1 MADLLEPLTTDPSDY
16 IFADVETRSFEDVTV
31 HGAARHAARG
41 RVVIFTYAIGEG
53 EVKDWCIPSFEPGLK
68 LDWSD
73 APQDLLDALQDVEEA
88 RKWFVAWNSGFEL
101 QAFTRAMT
109 GLETFRSEWMIDAM
123 IQAMVSHLPPDL
135 KSAARAVGLTQK
147 QDAGKRL
154 IKLFSDEAGE
164 ATPQSHPEDWQMFRD
179 YARDDVAATRDIF
192 FATMPLPRRS
202 WQEFWSVEKINSR
215 GVPVDV
221 EFVKQAVTLSEKL
234 TATSNADILRLTGGK
249 VRTVNQSA
257 ALLDWIR
264 YELRALPEVDRI
276 LTREV
281 DLVEDAEGE
290 QVAVAKHSLGRSHVE
305 ELIAYLER
313 VDEDQGLTDEE
324 WAVLQVLEVRLYG
337 ASATPKKY
345 KKIAALVSDDARIR
359 GQYVFN
365 GAAATGRMSGRGA
378 QPQNLARATIGSLDD
393 EAAAIEMIAE
403 RGAECFD
410 DLRERWGPVGRTLS
424 RLIRPSFVAPEG
436 KHFVWC
442 DWSAI
447 EARVLPWIAGSEGSQ
462 ELLDTFYAND
472 QDSSQP
478 DIYKVTAGKILGK
491 SPYDITKQ
499 ERQSHGKI
507 PCIAEGQLVLTD
519 QGEIPIERVTLD
531 MKVWDG
537 VSFVSHE
544 GLVFK
549 GVKDVW
555 EYDGV
560 VATGDHIVW
569 TEEAGQQRLL
579 DAARSG
585 QRLIQSG
592 SGRTP
597 LWVGCRDERG
607 TSLHETEL
615 ERGVCP
621 DALHGLRCGGVD
633 VLVKPVAR
641 KDERVP
647 SLLATAPDP
656 EMAGSS
662 AHRGEVSLHKPKR
675 PAMAQLRG
683 PWDRVSVRGCD
694 DGGSL
699 DSGEPRSGGHKNGDR
714 QDRRE
719 RSLRGGEPPLGHTQA
734 AELEQAH
741 EHSTR
746 MDLPRRGLAL
756 RLQHGE
762 AQARRGLDPRANH
775 RTGARSRADETQT
788 LACYRGKAR
797 VYDLVN
803 AGPRH
808 RFTVSGK
815 LVHNCLALGFGGS
828 KGALFAMA
836 RAYGASFTEDEAQTI
851 VQDWRDSNSWAGRF
865 WNQIWEAVLWCMEN
879 PGMPREAGRMTY
891 VFDAG
896 YLRGSLFAIL
906 PCGRPLIYPG
916 LRWQEVEQ
924 KNKQTGEI
932 SSRMSLTVRQAR
944 ARVPLSHLTLT
955 NNAVQGTA
963 ASLLRDTLVRV
974 EEDPLL
980 ETVLVTHDEVI
991 CLTDEKRVEGAKARL
1006 MEIMLD
1012 APDWAE
1018 GLPVAA
1024 EATAGEWYS
1033 KASEA

>member
-1 MADLLEPLTTDPSDY
+1 MADPLEPLTTDPNSY

-31 HGAARHAARG
+31 HGAARHNAKG
-41 RVVIFTYAIGEG
+41 RAVIFTYAIGEG

-68 LDWSD
+68 LDWAD

-88 RKWFVAWNSGFEL
+88 RKWFVAWNSGFEH

-109 GLETFRSEWMIDAM
+109 GFETFRSEWMIDAM

-202 WQEFWSVEKINSR
+202 WQEFWSVEKINAR

-281 DLVEDAEGE
+281 DLVEDEEGE

-345 KKIAALVSDDARIR
+345 KKIAALVSDDERIR

-378 QPQNLARATIGSLDD
+378 QPQNLARATIGSLED

-447 EARVLPWIAGSEGSQ
+447 EARVLPWIANSEGGD
-462 ELLDTFYAND
+462 EILDVFRQND
-472 QDSSQP
+472 LDPSQP
-478 DIYKVTAGKILGK
+478 DIYKQAAGRILHKAAEDVTKA
-491 SPYDITKQ
+491 

-507 PCIAEGQLVLTD
+507 PT
-519 QGEIPIERVTLD
+519 
-531 MKVWDG
+531 
-537 VSFVSHE
+537 
-544 GLVFK
+544 
-549 GVKDVW
+549 
-555 EYDGV
+555 
-560 VATGDHIVW
+560 
-569 TEEAGQQRLL
+569 
-579 DAARSG
+579 
-585 QRLIQSG
+585 
-592 SGRTP
+592 
-597 LWVGCRDERG
+597 
-607 TSLHETEL
+607 
-615 ERGVCP
+615 
-621 DALHGLRCGGVD
+621 
-633 VLVKPVAR
+633 
-641 KDERVP
+641 
-647 SLLATAPDP
+647 
-656 EMAGSS
+656 
-662 AHRGEVSLHKPKR
+662 
-675 PAMAQLRG
+675 
-683 PWDRVSVRGCD
+683 
-694 DGGSL
+694 
-699 DSGEPRSGGHKNGDR
+699 
-714 QDRRE
+714 
-719 RSLRGGEPPLGHTQA
+719 
-734 AELEQAH
+734 
-741 EHSTR
+741 
-746 MDLPRRGLAL
+746 
-756 RLQHGE
+756 
-762 AQARRGLDPRANH
+762 
-775 RTGARSRADETQT
+775 
-788 LACYRGKAR
+788 
-797 VYDLVN
+797 
-803 AGPRH
+803 
-808 RFTVSGK
+808 
-815 LVHNCLALGFGGS
+815 LALGFGGG

-836 RAYGASFTEDEAQTI
+836 RAYGASFTEDEAQGI
-851 VQDWRDSNSWAGRF
+851 VDGWRGTNKWAVRL
-865 WNQIWEAVLWCMEN
+865 WDQIWDSVLWCMEN

-896 YLRGSLFAIL
+896 YMRGSLFAIL
-906 PCGRPLIYPG
+906 PCGRPLVYPG

-924 KNKQTGEI
+924 KNKQTGEV

-963 ASLLRDTLVRV
+963 ASLLRDTLVKV
-974 EEDPLL
+974 EDEPLL

-991 CLTDEKRVEGAKARL
+991 CLADSKRLDAAKDRL

-1012 APDWAE
+1012 APTWAE

-1024 EATAGEWYS
+1024 EATTGEWYS
-1033 KASEA
+1033 KASES

>member
-1 MADLLEPLTTDPSDY
+1 MTDPLEPLSTDPNSY

-31 HGAARHAARG
+31 HGAARHNAKG

-68 LDWSD
+68 LDWAD
-73 APQDLLDALQDVEEA
+73 APEDLLDALQDVEEA

-101 QAFTRAMT
+101 QAFTRAMI
-109 GLETFRSEWMIDAM
+109 GLETFRPEWMIDAM

-135 KSAARAVGLTQK
+135 KGAAKAVGLTQK

-164 ATPQSHPEDWQMFRD
+164 ATPQSHPEDWRMFRE

-192 FATMPLPRRS
+192 FATMPLPRRA
-202 WQEFWSVEKINSR
+202 WQEFWSVEKINAR

-221 EFVKQAVTLSEKL
+221 EFVEKAVTLSEKL

-281 DLVEDAEGE
+281 DLVEDEDGE
-290 QVAVAKHSLGRSHVE
+290 QHTVAKHSLGRTHVE

-313 VDEDQGLTDEE
+313 VDADQGLTDEE

-345 KKIAALVSDDARIR
+345 KKIAALVSGDGRLR

-403 RGAECFD
+403 RGTDCFD

-447 EARVLPWIAGSEGSQ
+447 EARVLPWIANSEGGDDI
-462 ELLDTFYAND
+462 LDVFRQND
-472 QDSSQP
+472 LDPSQP
-478 DIYKVTAGKILGK
+478 DIYKQAAGRILHKAAEDVTKA
-491 SPYDITKQ
+491 

-507 PCIAEGQLVLTD
+507 PT
-519 QGEIPIERVTLD
+519 
-531 MKVWDG
+531 
-537 VSFVSHE
+537 
-544 GLVFK
+544 
-549 GVKDVW
+549 
-555 EYDGV
+555 
-560 VATGDHIVW
+560 
-569 TEEAGQQRLL
+569 
-579 DAARSG
+579 
-585 QRLIQSG
+585 
-592 SGRTP
+592 
-597 LWVGCRDERG
+597 
-607 TSLHETEL
+607 
-615 ERGVCP
+615 
-621 DALHGLRCGGVD
+621 
-633 VLVKPVAR
+633 
-641 KDERVP
+641 
-647 SLLATAPDP
+647 
-656 EMAGSS
+656 
-662 AHRGEVSLHKPKR
+662 
-675 PAMAQLRG
+675 
-683 PWDRVSVRGCD
+683 
-694 DGGSL
+694 
-699 DSGEPRSGGHKNGDR
+699 
-714 QDRRE
+714 
-719 RSLRGGEPPLGHTQA
+719 
-734 AELEQAH
+734 
-741 EHSTR
+741 
-746 MDLPRRGLAL
+746 
-756 RLQHGE
+756 
-762 AQARRGLDPRANH
+762 
-775 RTGARSRADETQT
+775 
-788 LACYRGKAR
+788 
-797 VYDLVN
+797 
-803 AGPRH
+803 
-808 RFTVSGK
+808 
-815 LVHNCLALGFGGS
+815 LALGFGGG

-836 RAYGASFTEDEAQTI
+836 RAYGASFTEDEAQGI
-851 VQDWRDSNSWAGRF
+851 VDGWRGTNKWAVRL
-865 WNQIWEAVLWCMEN
+865 WDQIWDSVLWCMEN

-896 YLRGSLFAIL
+896 YMRGSLFAIL
-906 PCGRPLIYPG
+906 PCGRPLVYPG

-963 ASLLRDTLVRV
+963 ASLLRDTLVKV
-974 EEDPLL
+974 EDAPLL

-991 CLTDEKRVEGAKARL
+991 CLTDAKRLDAAKDRL
-1006 MEIMLD
+1006 MQIMLD
-1012 APDWAE
+1012 APAWAE

-1024 EATAGEWYS
+1024 EATTGEWYS
-1033 KASEA
+1033 KAGES